1 MKYQTDF
8 TVTHKAAVMHSAPN
22 GPANLLNE
30 DVCLPA
36 AAIKRRSLENNI
48 AWMQNYADARGVSLA
63 PHGKTTMTPWIF
75 QRQVAQGAWAIGVG
89 SAWQAKVAMEAG
101 VPRVLMANQ
110 LVGKANMQLIAEL
123 KAQHTASDFFCC
135 IDSLSN
141 AQTLAAFFSQRGQT
155 LDVLVEL
162 GVPGGRCGCR
172 SVAQAQQLAQEI
184 AALPGLRLQGIEL
197 YEGVMHGDD
206 AQSKIEQFLREA
218 AGLLRRLHQQGL
230 LNAEQAILTGAGSS
244 WYDVVCNV
252 WSEEALPANC
262 RVVIRPGCYITHDR
276 GIYQDAQ
283 NAVLARDSYA
293 CDLAGELTSA
303 LELVALVQ
311 SVPEPGRVIV
321 NFGKRDAA
329 FDAGLPQP
337 IAHYRNGVR
346 QQSDT
351 KHLMTH
357 GIMDQHAMLSC
368 PAEFPVQ
375 VGDILVFATSHPCLT
390 FDKWKTLFLIDDN
403 YNVIETIETFF

>member
-36 AAIKRRSLENNI
+36 AAIKRSSLENNI

-123 KAQHTASDFFCC
+123 KEQHPASDFFCC
-135 IDSLSN
+135 VDSLSN

-346 QQSDT
+346 QQSDPQ
-351 KHLMTH
+351 HLMTH